1 MKMERLKTFHFPEVE
16 SNEKNNGFCAALTL
30 ITEGE
35 DLLAIQELKKIYA
48 TTDDSSLKSNAAN
61 LLFELYFARSEW
73 NQMESEGLLDEPTIE
88 KSNRIIGKACN
99 MSDSAEISFSDQ
111 PIRIPMIPSLTGCP
125 TIEVLLNGV
134 KKCFWLDT
142 GAGMSVVSHSL
153 AKECH
158 IDLLEEKEMVVGN
171 STHLDLTTNLAFIDS
186 IEIMNLQ
193 IRRQPALVLS
203 DHLLEIQI
211 PNTKEIM
218 AIDGIIGWDVIQ
230 HLHLEID
237 YKQKQVLIK
246 KPACKEPKERNLFFC
261 GAPIVKVS
269 ANTQT
274 PLYFG
279 LDTGANKTH
288 FGQPLLTK
296 VDDLQVENRTT
307 HAGGLGDLKEREIKS
322 LEALSVQLS
331 PHQNL
336 TFQNV
341 RMMLTDFAT
350 FFKLDGVFGS
360 DIGKDGRLVID
371 YVNRVFE
378 VVVSNDEI

>member
-1 MKMERLKTFHFPEVE
+1 MTEMEKLETFQFAEVE
-16 SNEKNNGFCAALTL
+16 SNEENNGFGAALTF
-30 ITEGE
+30 IIEGE
-35 DLLAIQELKKIYA
+35 DLLAIQELKNVYA
-48 TTDDSSLKSNAAN
+48 TTDDSSLKSHAAN

-88 KSNRIIGKACN
+88 KSNRLIGKACK
-99 MSDSAEISFSDQ
+99 MSEPAAFTFSDQ

-125 TIEVLLNGV
+125 TIEVLMNG
-134 KKCFWLDT
+134 KKKFFWLDT
-142 GAGMSVVSHSL
+142 GAGMTVVSHSS
-153 AKECH
+153 AKECD
-158 IDLLEEKEMVVGN
+158 INLLNEKEVSVGN
-171 STHLDLTTNLAFIDS
+171 SSNQDLTTDLAFIDS
-186 IEIMNLQ
+186 IEIMNLL

-203 DHLLEIQI
+203 DNLLEIQL
-211 PNTKEIM
+211 PNTKEVM
-218 AIDGIIGWDVIQ
+218 VIDGIIGWDVIQ

-237 YKQKQVLIK
+237 YKQKQVFIQ
-246 KPACKEPKERNLFFC
+246 KPTSKEPKEKNLFFC

-269 ANTQT
+269 ADTQT

-296 VDDLQVENRTT
+296 VDNLQVENRTK
-307 HAGGLGDLKEREIKS
+307 HAGGLGDVKKREIKS
-322 LEALSVQLS
+322 LESLSIQLS

-360 DIGKDGRLVID
+360 DIAKDGRLIID
-371 YVNRVFE
+371 YANRIFE
-378 VVVSNDEI
+378 VV